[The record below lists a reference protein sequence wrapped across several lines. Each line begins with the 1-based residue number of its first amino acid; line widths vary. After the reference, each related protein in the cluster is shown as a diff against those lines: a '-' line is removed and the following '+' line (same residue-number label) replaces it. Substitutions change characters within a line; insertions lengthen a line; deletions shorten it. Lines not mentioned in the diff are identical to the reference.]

1 MFFLKYNFKYFLF
14 SSSVFIL
21 YNLSVEVNKIR
32 VELLISEIQEVVLS
46 RLAYRHNLGGGY
58 KVTTSLG
65 IFHLLKSNP
74 VIDKDLLSQKRLQL
88 CGEELGE
95 GADVVEHL
103 QQVLQPL
110 AEALKDA
117 KDVLL
122 AEVELAHLALH
133 LPVSRLDVST
143 PRWQVSQR
151 KIFKVFISNQEKWKP
166 VVVFQLDAMSQLLLN
181 SLHVLI
187 PDRVLVVRKYGIF
200 LL

>member
-1 MFFLKYNFKYFLF
+1 MLNFSFLKSRKSYSLALHIVTTWWWIQSYNFIWKFLH
-14 SSSVFIL
+14 L
-21 YNLSVEVNKIR
+21 
-32 VELLISEIQEVVLS
+32 
-46 RLAYRHNLGGGY
+46 
-58 KVTTSLG
+58 
-65 IFHLLKSNP
+65 HLLKSNP

-117 KDVLL
+117 EDVLL

-151 KIFKVFISNQEKWKP
+151 KIFKVFISNPEKWKP

-187 PDRVLVVRKYGIF
+187 PDRVLVVRKHGIF

>member
-1 MFFLKYNFKYFLF
+1 MGYFLF

-65 IFHLLKSNP
+65 SLSIFHLLKSNP

-103 QQVLQPL
+103 QQVLQPP

-151 KIFKVFISNQEKWKP
+151 KIKGKSSRCS
-166 VVVFQLDAMSQLLLN
+166 FQIQKSGNL
-181 SLHVLI
+181 
-187 PDRVLVVRKYGIF
+187 
-200 LL
+200 

>member
-1 MFFLKYNFKYFLF
+1 M
-14 SSSVFIL
+14 IL
-21 YNLSVEVNKIR
+21 YNLSVEVNKIC
-32 VELLISEIQEVVLS
+32 VELLISEIKEVVLS
-46 RLAYRHNLGGGY
+46 RLAYCHNLGGGY

-187 PDRVLVVRKYGIF
+187 PDRVLVVRKHGIF